1 MAIKFFSK
9 IGSDSKIAFDTMCF
23 IYHFEANP
31 TYKKVAT
38 AAFEEAF
45 TKDLKLITSTI
56 TLTELSGYAS
66 FVGENPQPRL
76 YRSLLENVPNLNL
89 IEVNLDLAEM
99 AGDLKG
105 RYNLKSADAIQLAM
119 AVREGAAVFL
129 TNDKK
134 LKKVKEVKVLLLSDF
149 L

>member
-9 IGSDSKIAFDTMCF
+9 IDSDSKIALDTMCF

-31 TYKKVAT
+31 TYKKVST
-38 AAFEEAF
+38 AAFEESFA
-45 TKDLKLITSTI
+45 KDLKLITSTI
-56 TLTELSGYAS
+56 TLTELSGYATL
-66 FVGENPQPRL
+66 VGEKPQPRL

-89 IEVNLDLAEM
+89 IEVSLDLAEM
-99 AGDLKG
+99 AGELKG
-105 RYNLKSADAIQLAM
+105 RYNLKSADAIQLAT
-119 AVREGAAVFL
+119 AVLEGAAIFL

-134 LKKVKEVKVLLLSDF
+134 LRKVKEVRVLLLSDY